1 MSNCQ
6 NSTAAAARRSC
17 TAVSTWRGLHA
28 IMTVMPSCPSGSA
41 TQAVDILK
49 KNGRFLMSENKCQLF
64 YFLPSPFL
72 LADVEWL
79 GDNNVN
85 VALHW

>member
-1 MSNCQ
+1 
-6 NSTAAAARRSC
+6 
-17 TAVSTWRGLHA
+17 
-28 IMTVMPSCPSGSA
+28 
-41 TQAVDILK
+41 
-49 KNGRFLMSENKCQLF
+49 MSENKCQLF